1 MSESKQDI
9 VQNAN
14 NSTQHLMHR
23 KLKNNTIKIQSSN
36 SELKEKS
43 DLVSKPNVQAKVE
56 EEIAKQSQK
65 EGANL

>member
-1 MSESKQDI
+1 
-9 VQNAN
+9 
-14 NSTQHLMHR
+14 MHR

-36 SELKEKS
+36 SELKG
-43 DLVSKPNVQAKVE
+43 DLVSKPTVQAKVE

>member
-36 SELKEKS
+36 SELKG
-43 DLVSKPNVQAKVE
+43 DLVSKPTVQAKVE